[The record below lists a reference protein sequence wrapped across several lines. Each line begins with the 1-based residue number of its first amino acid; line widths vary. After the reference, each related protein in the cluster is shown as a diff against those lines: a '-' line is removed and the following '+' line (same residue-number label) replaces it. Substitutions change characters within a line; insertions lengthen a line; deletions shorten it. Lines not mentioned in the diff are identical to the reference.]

1 MSLSA
6 MLAMAPM
13 VCALFD
19 GLGSAA
25 SRGAFGGLGSG
36 GNGGATERRGGV
48 DFHFGTGTVSQL

>member
-36 GNGGATERRGGV
+36 GSGGATERRGV

>member
-1 MSLSA
+1 
-6 MLAMAPM
+6 M